1 MFIIFILKNIKIK
14 KIKNLKKLEK
24 NNFRKRTKTIDMGKD
39 SRYNDVNN
47 KRRSKEKWLIQK
59 S

>member
-14 KIKNLKKLEK
+14 KNKNLKKLEK